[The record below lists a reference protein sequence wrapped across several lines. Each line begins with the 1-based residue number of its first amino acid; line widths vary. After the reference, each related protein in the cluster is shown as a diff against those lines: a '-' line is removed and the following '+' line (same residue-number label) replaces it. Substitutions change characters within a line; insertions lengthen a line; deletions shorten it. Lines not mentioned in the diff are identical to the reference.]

1 MEGSAKIISFIARDE
16 SQHLAVS
23 QRIINNY
30 RGSEN
35 DKVMNK
41 VIKNNEKYIE
51 KLYDDAVAEE
61 KRWATYLFSKGSMV
75 GLSEKLLHN
84 YVEWTAN
91 KRMKA
96 IGLKP
101 KYGQGKSNPL
111 PWTEH
116 WFNSRGLQNA
126 PQETE
131 IESYVIGGIKQD
143 VEKDQFKKFKL

>member
-1 MEGSAKIISFIARDE
+1 
-16 SQHLAVS
+16 
-23 QRIINNY
+23 
-30 RGSEN
+30 
-35 DKVMNK
+35 
-41 VIKNNEKYIE
+41 
-51 KLYDDAVAEE
+51 
-61 KRWATYLFSKGSMV
+61 MV

-96 IGLKP
+96 IGIKP
-101 KYGQGKSNPL
+101 IYEQGNANPL

-116 WFNSRGLQNA
+116 WFNSRSLQNA

-131 IESYVIGGIKQD
+131 IESYVIGGLKQD

>member
-1 MEGSAKIISFIARDE
+1 
-16 SQHLAVS
+16 
-23 QRIINNY
+23 
-30 RGSEN
+30 
-35 DKVMNK
+35 MNK

-51 KLYDDAVAEE
+51 NYMMTQLTEE
-61 KRWATYLFSKGSMV
+61 KRWATHLFSKGSMV

-96 IGLKP
+96 IGLKQSMN
-101 KYGQGKSNPL
+101 KVNQSIT
-111 PWTEH
+111 WTEH
-116 WFNSRGLQNA
+116 WFNSRSLQNA

-143 VEKDQFKKFKL
+143 VEKGSLRNLNFNNE

>member
-1 MEGSAKIISFIARDE
+1 MRETKA
-16 SQHLAVS
+16 QHLAVS

-30 RGSEN
+30 RGPEN

-51 KLYDDAVAEE
+51 KLYDEAVAEE

-101 KYGQGKSNPL
+101 KYDQVNQIRYL
-111 PWTEH
+111 
-116 WFNSRGLQNA
+116 GLN
-126 PQETE
+126 
-131 IESYVIGGIKQD
+131 IGLIAEFTKRTTRNRN
-143 VEKDQFKKFKL
+143 

>member
-1 MEGSAKIISFIARDE
+1 
-16 SQHLAVS
+16 
-23 QRIINNY
+23 
-30 RGSEN
+30 
-35 DKVMNK
+35 MNK

-101 KYGQGKSNPL
+101 KYDQGKSNPL
-111 PWTEH
+111 L
-116 WFNSRGLQNA
+116 GLN
-126 PQETE
+126 
-131 IESYVIGGIKQD
+131 IGLIVEVYKTHHKKQKLK
-143 VEKDQFKKFKL
+143 VMLSVVLNKMLKKAV